1 MILLSVSAQQQ
12 PLLDDLFRKGPIIHY
27 SVPLPLTTVTRSRII
42 AQCACNMHSASYL
55 QVAALLSVGTLAAPK
70 AAVEQPQHNWGLH
83 PRGGRYF
90 TNTVHATQSSGG
102 NATTPRPTGSHQH
115 PHNQTTNGISTSSTS
130 ISPTMESSSTSGC
143 ALSLVTETTTIDVI
157 TTVYLPLNDT
167 TTTSCDYCNATT
179 AMSAWH
185 NSTSAAANPTVGTTG
200 IPHSYNITRG
210 HWVVTETEC
219 DGSVTTSMTSLSSDS
234 AELTAT
240 DVPVLTTSEC
250 EDDTTILTP
259 SSEGTA
265 PTTTASADTTTTAS
279 ADTTTT
285 ASVEDAMDSYTVTL
299 TTTTSPTSTIG
310 LDTVLSSTMA
320 TTVPE
325 TDDHNE
331 VTTATA
337 TTTAGS
343 GGDTAAT
350 TTYVIDTTVM
360 PVTTASVTQTLAT
373 TLTPTRTVC
382 ATDAPAGETPRPRNV
397 YCGVHGLDVGN
408 YFLAQYV
415 NNKANEPVTLEGC
428 WQFCKASNKSTGGC
442 RSYDFYLEPGLDVPR
457 CNLYGSSVAYAL
469 RSIDNHQ
476 PHWWFDLDCGSPTQE
491 KWQAGHDHRH
501 DEENMS
507 ALGLAADLRRKLG
520 L

>member
-1 MILLSVSAQQQ
+1 
-12 PLLDDLFRKGPIIHY
+12 
-27 SVPLPLTTVTRSRII
+27 
-42 AQCACNMHSASYL
+42 
-55 QVAALLSVGTLAAPK
+55 
-70 AAVEQPQHNWGLH
+70 
-83 PRGGRYF
+83 
-90 TNTVHATQSSGG
+90 
-102 NATTPRPTGSHQH
+102 
-115 PHNQTTNGISTSSTS
+115 
-130 ISPTMESSSTSGC
+130 MESSSTSDC
-143 ALSLVTETTTIDVI
+143 ALSLVTETTTINVI

-210 HWVVTETEC
+210 HWVATETEC

-265 PTTTASADTTTTAS
+265 PTTTAS

-428 WQFCKASNKSTGGC
+428 WQFCKVSCPS
-442 RSYDFYLEPGLDVPR
+442 RLLSF
-457 CNLYGSSVAYAL
+457 S
-469 RSIDNHQ
+469 
-476 PHWWFDLDCGSPTQE
+476 
-491 KWQAGHDHRH
+491 
-501 DEENMS
+501 
-507 ALGLAADLRRKLG
+507 
-520 L
+520 